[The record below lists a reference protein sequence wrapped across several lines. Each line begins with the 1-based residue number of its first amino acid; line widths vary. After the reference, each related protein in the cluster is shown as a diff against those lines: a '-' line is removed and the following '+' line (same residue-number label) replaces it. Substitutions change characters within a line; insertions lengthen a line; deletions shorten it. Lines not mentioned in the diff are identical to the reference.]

1 MCMSKFLKI
10 SLALALM
17 HPVLAN
23 ADKAPPIFE
32 FQDSECIE
40 NQSADRSAR
49 SIWRDGYQEVEVN
62 TTMNCSYSAQR
73 PEYKLSG
80 ESIVFKYET
89 IPMEADAASL
99 CECTHKIL
107 FKLKVENKLKA
118 ATYEND
124 VEVPIKVEGEPS
136 ESQ

>member
-1 MCMSKFLKI
+1 MCMSKFLKL
-10 SLALALM
+10 SLALAIM
-17 HPVLAN
+17 HPILAS
-23 ADKAPPIFE
+23 AEKAPPAFE

-40 NQSADRSAR
+40 NQPTDRSAS

-62 TTMNCSYSAQR
+62 TAMNCSYSAQR

-80 ESIVFKYET
+80 ENILFKYET
-89 IPMEADAASL
+89 IPMETDAASL

-107 FKLKVENKLKA
+107 FRLKVEKKLKA
-118 ATYEND
+118 AAYEND
-124 VEVPIKVEGEPS
+124 VEVPIKVESKPS